1 MDAHKER
8 GMRAA
13 AYFTAGYNCA
23 QAVVLAFGDVTGWD
37 EKSAAALS
45 SAFGGGMGR
54 MREVCG
60 AVSGMLLVLGTVRD
74 AGDPTDRA
82 AKAALY
88 HEVQTL
94 AAAYREKNGSII
106 CRELLAGVPV
116 ATGGEPEDRTLAYYK
131 KRPCAEY
138 VAFAAELLSRHL
150 EQQQGT

>member
-1 MDAHKER
+1 ML
-8 GMRAA
+8 
-13 AYFTAGYNCA
+13 FYN
-23 QAVVLAFGDVTGWD
+23 
-37 EKSAAALS
+37 
-45 SAFGGGMGR
+45 
-54 MREVCG
+54 
-60 AVSGMLLVLGTVRD
+60 LVLGTVRD

-116 ATGGEPEDRTLAYYK
+116 ATGGEPEDRTPAYYK